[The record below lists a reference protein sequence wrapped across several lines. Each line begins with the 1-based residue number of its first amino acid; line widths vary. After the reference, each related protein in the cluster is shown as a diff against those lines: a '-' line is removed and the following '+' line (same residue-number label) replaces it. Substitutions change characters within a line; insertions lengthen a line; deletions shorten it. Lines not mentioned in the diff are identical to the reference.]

1 MDNLD
6 LPLLSN
12 LKDIHIFHYVL
23 DLKCDLTSKTFN
35 CSVLVLCKSM
45 QCIKNCAIR
54 NQPVIA
60 DHIYSKYLTS
70 CTHDIEINE
79 NGTKKSSEEKVKYCD
94 KIWQKSVC
102 DTDDFVMI
110 LDSHAIDVVSVNE
123 VQFAYVNKMQV
134 NQIENAEL
142 FTGYNCNNVS
152 NIPSID
158 SICLQK
164 RWKDA
169 EKMPME
175 YFLDDWCLKIWKS
188 GVTCGCCFPNCFEI
202 NFKTKPEGESLKW
215 TMDQDGKTQPESKG
229 NTMKC
234 RLFTPRRH
242 KEAVLTLISPYFP
255 RCLTA
260 AERLLGPYP
269 FKRLDILIVPENFQS
284 LGMASPS
291 LMFLSQSVLAPDG
304 EMLLRVAHELSH
316 SWFGLLIGPRD
327 WHEEWLS
334 EGFCTYT
341 EAVIHNGAL
350 GKSEKQFQHERQII
364 DYLKFRT
371 LLAEINNTSDDLQH
385 LRVKPSEENVIKN
398 GMNPDKGFLQ
408 LHYIK
413 GYFLLKF
420 LEEKSSSTRFCEFLS
435 TIVSRFH
442 HNLITSKD
450 ILVLYFELFPELRD
464 HAFNEDTVSAEWL
477 DTRELPT
484 HLFKTATDINENP
497 FVIPVFKLMER
508 ITNYNSQYARLHWQK
523 RRKLTIDLHEITM
536 FQNVQ
541 TLVMLEHM
549 LTHGKLH
556 ADVIELVFSQINY
569 ERANPEVTHRMCELI
584 IKYKESC
591 LYGMIHEFLIDHQAM
606 GVYLFGELIISLDKQ
621 QRKIAE
627 NAFAAIRDGMDKG
640 VKRVVDAMI
649 YGVV

>member
-1 MDNLD
+1 
-6 LPLLSN
+6 
-12 LKDIHIFHYVL
+12 
-23 DLKCDLTSKTFN
+23 
-35 CSVLVLCKSM
+35 
-45 QCIKNCAIR
+45 
-54 NQPVIA
+54 
-60 DHIYSKYLTS
+60 
-70 CTHDIEINE
+70 
-79 NGTKKSSEEKVKYCD
+79 
-94 KIWQKSVC
+94 
-102 DTDDFVMI
+102 MI

-215 TMDQDGKTQPESKG
+215 TMDQDGNPCVFTHGHWINNRSLFPSQDIPEALATWSAHVAPGDNDLVVLMTGDNDPVITGQEVDGIETLTYHFSSDMAMPSSTLALAIGKWTLVDTLSHTDQMASVTETQPESKG